1 MAGVSLNIVDKYRCQ
16 QTVEVNEEDSHAF
29 LSSAKEV
36 LANQQSDV
44 LKSIVLNEDN
54 KAFIHS
60 IAWDLLTTIGS
71 HLVDH
76 SDEADTNVDCIF
88 IIERIVE
95 VGKAKEIFI
104 GLLEQLDQFLDSAVA
119 RLFFRPLQTVLTKFG
134 SSKDLYM
141 EQALEQLHACMESIP
156 LPQYDGLDRKQK
168 RLLIQD
174 EEYQQLEETCV
185 DLVEFV
191 SPFVFEVR
199 DAVAKME
206 EDDLTSRKK
215 FRSTLKIRDE
225 IQRFLLRLMEYPLV
239 FVEVDFLI
247 LQQEVDKIPEGEKTS
262 YESGFCTCMKQI
274 LSYLA
279 DMRVSFSSLFSYKSN
294 SQQEYEEVGSLEA
307 EEDQCQLSI
316 LGISNLAYIT
326 QSVGLADA
334 RVPLSTALHKIHI
347 ATLLKKTEEPALFK
361 GLELLHTLVDQID
374 SLTICSNLLQDDIY
388 MKLPETLIN
397 IMVRHTS
404 EALRQKSVRILPVY
418 MDKFDWKGRYRLVTV
433 LLKSAEH
440 SGVKGF
446 LIGRIKDYV
455 HLTLQQN
462 VNNEWF
468 VGSHLRQILPSIFH
482 LPNGSQTDL
491 LEESDKII
499 AALNFLRYLLL
510 RDSKKSDLTGVWSM
524 LELIDKG
531 YLSELITGLELSKMH
546 YKQREEEL
554 VDEKKRARRAK
565 DADNVSVS
573 VGGQEISKMPFEQQM
588 QVLTSAQF
596 TFDLMQSLLGRVNEI
611 ISAQS
616 TR

>member
-1 MAGVSLNIVDKYRCQ
+1 
-16 QTVEVNEEDSHAF
+16 
-29 LSSAKEV
+29 
-36 LANQQSDV
+36 
-44 LKSIVLNEDN
+44 
-54 KAFIHS
+54 
-60 IAWDLLTTIGS
+60 
-71 HLVDH
+71 
-76 SDEADTNVDCIF
+76 
-88 IIERIVE
+88 
-95 VGKAKEIFI
+95 
-104 GLLEQLDQFLDSAVA
+104 
-119 RLFFRPLQTVLTKFG
+119 
-134 SSKDLYM
+134 
-141 EQALEQLHACMESIP
+141 
-156 LPQYDGLDRKQK
+156 
-168 RLLIQD
+168 
-174 EEYQQLEETCV
+174 
-185 DLVEFV
+185 
-191 SPFVFEVR
+191 
-199 DAVAKME
+199 
-206 EDDLTSRKK
+206 
-215 FRSTLKIRDE
+215 
-225 IQRFLLRLMEYPLV
+225 
-239 FVEVDFLI
+239 
-247 LQQEVDKIPEGEKTS
+247 
-262 YESGFCTCMKQI
+262 
-274 LSYLA
+274 
-279 DMRVSFSSLFSYKSN
+279 
-294 SQQEYEEVGSLEA
+294 
-307 EEDQCQLSI
+307 
-316 LGISNLAYIT
+316 
-326 QSVGLADA
+326 
-334 RVPLSTALHKIHI
+334 
-347 ATLLKKTEEPALFK
+347 
-361 GLELLHTLVDQID
+361 
-374 SLTICSNLLQDDIY
+374 

-588 QVLTSAQF
+588 QRLEVMLK
-596 TFDLMQSLLGRVNEI
+596 DLLI
-611 ISAQS
+611 K
-616 TR
+616 